1 MPNVLQE
8 LMRHESINTTMKYY
22 VGQNAK
28 RTASILWEAHRAQPS
43 GDTVENSRHS
53 TLETKAPAG

>member
-8 LMRHESINTTMKYY
+8 LMQHENINTTMKYY

-28 RTASILWEAHRAQPS
+28 RTSAILWAFETEAHPARNR
-43 GDTVENSRHS
+43 NSFLANRRF
-53 TLETKAPAG
+53 